1 MMKNFFIALVATI
14 CAVSVNAEPQG
25 SREIL
30 LDNAQVQVIRLKY
43 PAGSESGMHS
53 HEFPVRT
60 VYVLSGGDMEIVN
73 EDGSKSR
80 LSPVTG
86 SVFFMPAATHNIR
99 NIGATTIEL
108 LEQEL
113 K

>member
-1 MMKNFFIALVATI
+1 MKYFFIVLIAITGSVF
-14 CAVSVNAEPQG
+14 VNAESLG

-43 PAGSESGMHS
+43 PAGSESGVHS

-99 NIGATTIEL
+99 NIGTTTIEL